1 MPTFLSFSR
10 VACSVAPE
18 VPEHEKEKIFVRAKR
33 VSIKQGQPLPESIM
47 NHVRRSPFPLCLILN
62 ARSCTYTVM
71 MQLVWNLGKTDEPLV
86 CPDGRPTVTHFVD
99 LNDVLFRRKERRMNR
114 KVDWGKLDV
123 MGRKSA

>member
-47 NHVRRSPFPLCLILN
+47 NHVRRSHFSLCLILI
-62 ARSCTYTVM
+62 AVLTPVT

-86 CPDGRPTVTHFVD
+86 CPDGRPTVAHLTD
-99 LNDVLFRRKERRMNR
+99 LNDIFIRRKERRMNR
-114 KVDWGKLDV
+114 KVDWGKLDA
-123 MGRKSA
+123 MGRKSD